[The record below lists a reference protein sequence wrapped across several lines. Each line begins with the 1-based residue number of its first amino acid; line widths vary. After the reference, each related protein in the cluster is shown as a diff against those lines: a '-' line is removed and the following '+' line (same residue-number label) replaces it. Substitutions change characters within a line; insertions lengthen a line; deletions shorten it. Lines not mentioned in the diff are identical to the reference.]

1 MSDDYIKR
9 VDIQRYGCARNVSV
23 NLSPIHALIG
33 PNDSGKSTILR
44 AVRTAAQFAA
54 GKFEVDTTIPF
65 NPMMGRDDDG
75 QRVALHYG
83 DKLAYILENRGQ
95 GGIWESVSE
104 HHRRVLADAN
114 SRMWNVPGLLSKPSE
129 LASVHTLASRL
140 TTATMLRLDPN
151 ALREPAP
158 QILSQEPVRFSDER
172 GKGLASVYQAI
183 NTRDVDAFVALRDRV
198 RSLFPTVRTLRVPT
212 VQNNAVA
219 LQIELTDGTLV
230 PADAVSEG
238 LLYFLGYAAIQHL
251 ERTKLLLV
259 EEPENGLHPAGIAEI
274 VKILREISERTQVI
288 IATHS
293 PLVVN
298 ELQGSEVSVITR
310 NAESGTQAVL
320 LKDVPGFDDAMKVY
334 QPGEFWVSYCDG
346 AQEEPPLTGKSA
358 HE

>member
-1 MSDDYIKR
+1 MNDDYIQR

-23 NLSPIHALIG
+23 SLSPIHALIG

-44 AVRTAAQFAA
+44 AMRTAAQFAA
-54 GKFEVDTTIPF
+54 GRFWDTANPF
-65 NPMMGRDDDG
+65 KTMMGLEDDG
-75 QRVALHYG
+75 QQIALHYR
-83 DKLAYILENRGQ
+83 DELAYMLESRGR
-95 GGIWESVSE
+95 GGIWESVWE
-104 HHRRVLADAN
+104 HERRVLTDTNARA
-114 SRMWNVPGLLSKPSE
+114 SSVPGLLSKPSE
-129 LASVHTLASRL
+129 LPSVQTLASRL

-158 QILSQEPVRFSDER
+158 QILSQEPVRFFDER

-183 NTRDVDAFVALRDRV
+183 NTRDVDGFVALRDRV
-198 RSLFPTVRTLRVPT
+198 RTLFPTVRTLRVPT
-212 VQNNAVA
+212 VENNAVA
-219 LQIELTDGTLV
+219 LEVELTNGTIV
-230 PADAVSEG
+230 PADAMSEG

-251 ERTKLLLV
+251 ERTTLLLV
-259 EEPENGLHPAGIAEI
+259 EEPENGLHPARIAEV
-274 VKILREISERTQVI
+274 VKILRELSERTQVI

-298 ELQGSEVSVITR
+298 ELQGPEVSVITR
-310 NAESGTQAVL
+310 GADSGTQAVL

-346 AQEEPPLTGKSA
+346 AEEKALLTGKST